1 MFEKIKFNSILY
13 PVLYPDKNQ
22 GMADEFELTLVPHSC
37 SKAHNLL
44 CAGLMSHLIKLK
56 YRWDGW
62 PTIQKIIEERKHVRL
77 DFFILIARCNSRQ
90 VSCPRSCP
98 SDDVSF

>member
-1 MFEKIKFNSILY
+1 MFEKFKSNSILY

-22 GMADEFELTLVPHSC
+22 GMADEFELTLMAHSC
-37 SKAHNLL
+37 SKALNLL

-62 PTIQKIIEERKHVRL
+62 PTIQKIIEGRKDVRL
-77 DFFILIARCNSRQ
+77 DCFRFDCTMQFSTGFLSKIMSIQ
-90 VSCPRSCP
+90 
-98 SDDVSF
+98 

>member
-1 MFEKIKFNSILY
+1 MFEKIKFNIILY

-77 DFFILIARCNSRQ
+77 DCFRFDCTMQFSTGFLSKIMSIR
-90 VSCPRSCP
+90 
-98 SDDVSF
+98 

>member
-22 GMADEFELTLVPHSC
+22 GMADEFELTRVPHSC
-37 SKAHNLL
+37 RKAHNLL

-56 YRWDGW
+56 YSWDGW
-62 PTIQKIIEERKHVRL
+62 LTIQKTIEERKHIRL
-77 DFFILIARCNSRQ
+77 DCFHFDCTMQFSTGFLSKIMSIR
-90 VSCPRSCP
+90 
-98 SDDVSF
+98 